1 MEVIVFEPFY
11 FKGDPRLE
19 NHQSYIPDVKKM
31 MNCPVEEV
39 NALLFPKIGF
49 ESGYLGL

>member
-11 FKGDPRLE
+11 FKGDP
-19 NHQSYIPDVKKM
+19 QSYIQDVKKM